1 MSMTP
6 PVDDMA
12 SVYADAKR
20 DAHPDATTGSDAV
33 ESESA
38 PTANTPGRP
47 KDPAKRAAILNAAK
61 GMFLQ
66 HGYEGTSMDA
76 IAAAA
81 GVSKLTVY
89 SHFKDKD
96 TLFGAAVS
104 AHCQGQMPSL
114 CFDLPIEMPIT
125 QALYTVAQR
134 FQGMIGHQEAVELYR
149 LIVGSSAQSPK
160 MASQFYEAG
169 PMHGLAEMRRL
180 LSQAHDQGKLSIP
193 NLAFAAEYFLS
204 AFSGCCGHM
213 QQVLG
218 VTKRDEAERER
229 YTEEVV
235 QRFIK
240 AYSP

>member
-1 MSMTP
+1 MTP
-6 PVDDMA
+6 PVDDIHDSMSGA
-12 SVYADAKR
+12 RSGTM
-20 DAHPDATTGSDAV
+20 PDALSGPEPVDL
-33 ESESA
+33 EPA
-38 PTANTPGRP
+38 PATSTPGRP
-47 KDPAKRAAILNAAK
+47 KDPAKRAAILTAAK

-66 HGYEGTSMDA
+66 HGYEGSSMDA

-104 AHCQGQMPSL
+104 AHCQAQLPSL

-149 LIVGSSAQSPK
+149 LIVGSAAQSPQ

-169 PMHGLAEMRRL
+169 PRHGLAEMRRL
-180 LSQAHDQGKLSIP
+180 LSQAHEQGKLNIP

-218 VTKRDEAERER
+218 VTKIDVAERER

-235 QRFIK
+235 QRFIR